1 MKKVLILNGHQ
12 YEEGISE
19 GKLTKKILEKA
30 EEFFIKNGFEVK
42 TTNIEQG
49 YDSDEEGKKFE
60 WADIVL
66 FQFPVFW
73 MTMPWVAKKYFDDT
87 FVPGVHYANDGRSRE
102 DVNKKYG
109 SGGLLKNKKYML
121 SLTYNC
127 PKKEFNNPD
136 GFFNGMS
143 VDEANVAVH
152 KTFQFVGL
160 EAVETFTLFDVFK
173 GELDLKKE
181 LIEFERILE
190 KNFI

>member
-49 YDSDEEGKKFE
+49 YDSDEEGNKFE

-109 SGGLLKNKKYML
+109 SGGLLNNKKYML